1 MLNKTI
7 YKFSTTNSPFLE
19 LLSQKIKTLLLL
31 AVFAFSSSYMSA
43 QNTSLIS
50 NCSDFVA
57 GSNPAWPYVLI
68 ATTPDSLAA
77 SQGPQTF
84 TMNVTD
90 TANGASVRVYKTT
103 ANGNNFFGNPIALTL
118 GSNSITVAAVT
129 FDRAVKFQFSSGDV
143 EFDALVLNGDTSNCV
158 VPPPPPP
165 PSTSSLI
172 SACSDFVTGSNP
184 AWPYVL
190 VATIVD
196 SGAVS
201 QGAQTFTMNV
211 TDTAN
216 GASVRVYKT
225 TANGNDFFG
234 NPVALTLG
242 SNTITVA
249 AVTFDRAVKF
259 QFSSGD
265 VEFDALSLNGVGSD
279 CIVNVA
285 SLNEYNDIFLNTF
298 PNPSYGDLFIN
309 SNDPIELLEIKDL
322 SGRVVFEMSPQKSKI
337 HIQTSQLKKS
347 LYFLS
352 CLIKKEWITRKI
364 ILK

>member
-7 YKFSTTNSPFLE
+7 YKFSSINSLFSK

-31 AVFAFSSSYMSA
+31 AVLTFSSSYMFS

-50 NCSDFVA
+50 NCSDFVT

-77 SQGPQTF
+77 SQGSQTF

-172 SACSDFVTGSNP
+172 SDCSDFVTGSNP

-190 VATIVD
+190 VATILD

-242 SNTITVA
+242 SNSITVA

-259 QFSSGD
+259 QFSNGD
-265 VEFDALSLNGVGSD
+265 VEFDALILNGVGSD
-279 CIVNVA
+279 CIVNVT

-337 HIQTSQLKKS
+337 HIQTSQLKNS

>member
-1 MLNKTI
+1 MLNNNI

-50 NCSDFVA
+50 NCSDFVT

-77 SQGPQTF
+77 SQGSQTF

-143 EFDALVLNGDTSNCV
+143 EFDAL
-158 VPPPPPP
+158 
-165 PSTSSLI
+165 
-172 SACSDFVTGSNP
+172 
-184 AWPYVL
+184 
-190 VATIVD
+190 
-196 SGAVS
+196 
-201 QGAQTFTMNV
+201 
-211 TDTAN
+211 
-216 GASVRVYKT
+216 
-225 TANGNDFFG
+225 
-234 NPVALTLG
+234 
-242 SNTITVA
+242 
-249 AVTFDRAVKF
+249 
-259 QFSSGD
+259 
-265 VEFDALSLNGVGSD
+265 SLNGVGSD
-279 CIVNVA
+279 CIVNVT
-285 SLNEYNDIFLNTF
+285 SLNEYNDILLNTF

-347 LYFLS
+347 FY
-352 CLIKKEWITRKI
+352 
-364 ILK
+364 ILNCTCYTSINN